1 MNQVRLSRKV
11 QKQLKKVPVFIA
23 VNLQTWVEQVEMF
36 GISQVRRIPGYHD
49 EPLHGERLGQ
59 RSIRLSK
66 AYRAFY
72 TEDDDHIIIDVM
84 EVNKHEY

>member
-36 GISQVRRIPGYHD
+36 GISKVRRIPGYHD